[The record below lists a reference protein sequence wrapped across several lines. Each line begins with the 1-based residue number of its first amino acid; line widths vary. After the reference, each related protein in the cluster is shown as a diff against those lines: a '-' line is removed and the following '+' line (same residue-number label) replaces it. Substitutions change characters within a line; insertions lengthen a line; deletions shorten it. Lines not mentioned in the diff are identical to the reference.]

1 MKITKS
7 KKKLNIPVIPMGVD
21 ISFDTAKKMEKF
33 VKRNGQN
40 WLGLASNQVGLPG
53 RVICAKIGGEWI
65 YFINPVLTN
74 KSKETGFS
82 LESCLSVPNK
92 QISVERH
99 VSVTITAWNYYLSNT
114 ALPKPDSDYDYD
126 KKRNEL
132 ELTGQDAFVVQHEID
147 HLDGILMTD
156 RKEKGLKPVI
166 KIDLSDIVNKIKRKE
181 G

>member
-7 KKKLNIPVIPMGVD
+7 KKKLNTPVIQMGFST
-21 ISFDTAKKMEKF
+21 SFDTAKKMEKF
-33 VKRNGQN
+33 VRRNGQN
-40 WLGLASNQVGLPG
+40 WLGLAANQVGLQG
-53 RVICAKIGGEWI
+53 RVICAKIGAEWI
-65 YFINPVLTN
+65 YFINPILTN
-74 KSKETGFS
+74 KSKETGLS

-99 VSVTITAWNYYLSNT
+99 MSVTITAGNYF
-114 ALPKPDSDYDYD
+114 LPKPYLNYNYD

-156 RKEKGLKPVI
+156 RKERGLKPI
-166 KIDLSDIVNKIKRKE
+166 LKIDLSDIANKIKRKE

>member
-7 KKKLNIPVIPMGVD
+7 KKKLNTPVIP
-21 ISFDTAKKMEKF
+21 ISGGSSYDTAQKMDKF
-33 VKRNGQN
+33 VRRNGQN
-40 WLGLASNQVGLPG
+40 WLGLAANQVGLPG
-53 RVICAKIGGEWI
+53 RVICAKIGGEWL

-74 KSKETGFS
+74 KSKEKNIS

-92 QISVERH
+92 QVGVERH
-99 VSVTITAWNYYLSNT
+99 FSVTITAWNYFLSNT
-114 ALPKPDSDYDYD
+114 ELPKPIENYNY
-126 KKRNEL
+126 KNRTNEL

-156 RKEKGLKPVI
+156 RKERGLKTI
-166 KIDLSDIVNKIKRKE
+166 LKIDLSDIANKIKRKE

>member
-7 KKKLNIPVIPMGVD
+7 KKKLNTPVIQMGFST
-21 ISFDTAKKMEKF
+21 SFDTAKKMEKF
-33 VKRNGQN
+33 VRRNGQN
-40 WLGLASNQVGLPG
+40 WLGLAANQVGLQG
-53 RVICAKIGGEWI
+53 RVICAKIGAEWI
-65 YFINPVLTN
+65 YFINPILTN
-74 KSKETGFS
+74 KSKETGLS

-99 VSVTITAWNYYLSNT
+99 MSVTITAWNYFLSNT
-114 ALPKPDSDYDYD
+114 ELPKPIENYNY
-126 KKRNEL
+126 KNRTNEL

-156 RKEKGLKPVI
+156 RKERGLKTI
-166 KIDLSDIVNKIKRKE
+166 LKIDLSDIANKIKRKE